1 MVLVSNNLN
10 LGCTKLY
17 APLTS
22 ICLNVTF
29 PLKLSHHMLNVCL
42 LSQSL
47 ILLMN
52 EIMDVLNLVKQSE
65 IKAVIA
71 M

>member
-1 MVLVSNNLN
+1 
-10 LGCTKLY
+10 
-17 APLTS
+17 
-22 ICLNVTF
+22 
-29 PLKLSHHMLNVCL
+29 MLNVCL